1 MKPMKILIV
10 DDNEDYAESMA
21 DLLESRGYVPSV
33 ANSGLEALDL
43 IKENDFD
50 LTFMDVKMPGMN
62 GVETFKAILEIRPT
76 AKVVMMTAYSVETLL
91 EEAMLSGVQG
101 VLHKPLNMDEV
112 FTLME
117 DIRNRIILLVDDDPD
132 FTQGIAEIL
141 ESQGYT
147 VEAAVNGDEAIR
159 RIVDNGISMML
170 IDLRLPE
177 LDGLEVIRRLDE
189 LGQNV
194 PTVILTGYLNEAG
207 EQLEHFSSPLLS
219 GILTKPV
226 KPDDL
231 LSLIKRIDFRP

>member
-1 MKPMKILIV
+1 MAQMKILIV

-21 DLLESRGYVPSV
+21 DLLESRGYASSI
-33 ANSGLEALDL
+33 ANSGLQALDL

-62 GVETFKAILEIRPT
+62 GVETFKAILEIKPK

-91 EEAMLSGVQG
+91 EEARLSGVKG

-112 FTLME
+112 FQLME
-117 DIRNRIILLVDDDPD
+117 NLQNRIILLVDDDPD
-132 FTQGIAEIL
+132 FTGNVAEIL
-141 ESQGYT
+141 EAQGYK
-147 VEAAVNGDEAIR
+147 VEAALTGDDAIR
-159 RIVDNGISMML
+159 RIIDNGISMML

-194 PTVILTGYLNEAG
+194 PTVILTGYLKE
-207 EQLEHFSSPLLS
+207 EEERLEHFSSPLIS
-219 GILTKPV
+219 GVLTKPV

-231 LSLIKRIDFRP
+231 LSLVKQINLET